1 MGATM
6 ASISVSG
13 TGCAAR
19 TAGSVISRAAIF
31 ALAALLL
38 PAASPLASL
47 EIDVVKL
54 RSQKGLLRICLT
66 ARPQSFPDC
75 KNDAQALTRSVPAT
89 QTVVKFEGL
98 SPGNYAAA
106 IIHDENGNSKLD
118 TLMGIPREGFGF
130 SRNPAIGFGPPS
142 FNAARF
148 TVDTAAAP
156 QQVRMR
162 YLL

>member
-1 MGATM
+1 MCL
-6 ASISVSG
+6 SILPLI
-13 TGCAAR
+13 A
-19 TAGSVISRAAIF
+19 
-31 ALAALLL
+31 LL
-38 PAASPLASL
+38 PAASPTVSL
-47 EIDVVKL
+47 EIDVQKL
-54 RSQKGLLRICLT
+54 RSKKGLLRICLT

-89 QTVVKFEGL
+89 QNVVTFEGL
-98 SPGNYAAA
+98 APGTYAAA
-106 IIHDENGNSKLD
+106 IIHDENGNAKLD

-148 TVDTAAAP
+148 TVDATAAP

>member
-1 MGATM
+1 MLA
-6 ASISVSG
+6 I
-13 TGCAAR
+13 AA
-19 TAGSVISRAAIF
+19 F
-31 ALAALLL
+31 LL

-47 EIDVVKL
+47 EIDIVKL

-75 KNDAQALTRSVPAT
+75 KNDPQALTRSVPAT
-89 QTVVKFEGL
+89 QTTVTFEGL
-98 SPGNYAAA
+98 APGSYAAA
-106 IIHDENGNSKLD
+106 IIHDENGNAKLD

-148 TVDTAAAP
+148 AVDAAAAP

>member
-1 MGATM
+1 LLPRLSKLRLPTL
-6 ASISVSG
+6 
-13 TGCAAR
+13 
-19 TAGSVISRAAIF
+19 
-31 ALAALLL
+31 ALIALLL
-38 PAASPLASL
+38 PAASPTASL
-47 EIDVVKL
+47 EIDVQKL
-54 RSQKGLLRICLT
+54 RSQKGMLRICLT

-89 QTVVKFEGL
+89 QTVVTFEGL
-98 SPGNYAAA
+98 APGNYAAA

-130 SRNPAIGFGPPS
+130 SRNPAIGFGPPK
-142 FNAARF
+142 FDAARF
-148 TVDTAAAP
+148 AVGGTAAP

>member
-1 MGATM
+1 M
-6 ASISVSG
+6 ASISASG
-13 TGCAAR
+13 IGSAGRTGESA
-19 TAGSVISRAAIF
+19 ISRV
-31 ALAALLL
+31 LMLVPLALLL
-38 PAASPLASL
+38 PAASPTASL

-54 RSQKGLLRICLT
+54 RSQKGVLRICLT
-66 ARPQSFPDC
+66 ARPESFPDC
-75 KNDAQALTRSVPAT
+75 KNDAQALSRSVPAT
-89 QTVVKFEGL
+89 QTVVTFEGL
-98 SPGNYAAA
+98 APGNYAAA
-106 IIHDENGNSKLD
+106 IIHDENGNAKLD

-148 TVDTAAAP
+148 AVDAAAAP